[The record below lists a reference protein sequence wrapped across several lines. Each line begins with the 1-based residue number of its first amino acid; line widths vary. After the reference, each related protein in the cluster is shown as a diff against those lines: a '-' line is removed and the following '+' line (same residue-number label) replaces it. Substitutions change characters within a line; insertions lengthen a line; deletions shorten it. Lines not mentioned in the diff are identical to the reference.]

1 MERIS
6 RSWEMVKS
14 SWRVLRADKELAAF
28 PVLAGLVTLIAMLVL
43 FGLYVLITGDALSEI
58 SDKVES
64 EASNGWSIADAVF
77 IFLAYFVTSVVATFF
92 NAALVG
98 AALMRIRGGD
108 PTFGD
113 GLAMARSRMGSIL
126 GYGAISATVG
136 LLISMLRSRSNALG
150 DVAAGVLSFGWGVM
164 TFLVV
169 PVLVA
174 EKIGPVDA
182 VKRSGSLLRK
192 TWGEQ
197 IVGNAAIG
205 LIGLL
210 AAIPVAVVGGLLIAG
225 AAGVD
230 SDVLIGLSVL
240 LLVLG
245 LAAIGIVFSALNA
258 IYKAAVYEY
267 AAEQV
272 VASQFGSGVLQ
283 TAFREK

>member
-1 MERIS
+1 
-6 RSWEMVKS
+6 
-14 SWRVLRADKELAAF
+14 
-28 PVLAGLVTLIAMLVL
+28 
-43 FGLYVLITGDALSEI
+43 
-58 SDKVES
+58 
-64 EASNGWSIADAVF
+64 
-77 IFLAYFVTSVVATFF
+77 
-92 NAALVG
+92 
-98 AALMRIRGGD
+98 
-108 PTFGD
+108 
-113 GLAMARSRMGSIL
+113 
-126 GYGAISATVG
+126 
-136 LLISMLRSRSNALG
+136 LRSRSNALG
-150 DVAAGVLSFGWGVM
+150 DVAAGILSFGWGVM

-225 AAGVD
+225 AAGAD
-230 SDVLIGLSVL
+230 SDVLIGLAVL

-272 VASQFGSGVLQ
+272 VAPQFGSGVLQ